1 MYIYMYIYI
10 YIIIYEECKPREV
23 RFLVIL
29 PGMVIGAD
37 TPMRI
42 PARSLRKRGHA
53 KSFSKDTAST
63 LPASPLHRQFSFR
76 ISSNS

>member
-1 MYIYMYIYI
+1 MYIYMYI